1 MESRTSPKLL
11 SAALLC
17 RSSPKVGRRMAA
29 GTTSPMRIRSPKSVS
44 SALQSGTNLIRT
56 GNCLAV
62 SASHE
67 EIFLLS
73 VYCKRPCT
81 FHRLLFFLFS
91 VNSASPRPLWVNRF
105 LSFLFFLFPSSS
117 FSSLALKLC
126 KQLQRIEESAV
137 SYQR

>member
-1 MESRTSPKLL
+1 
-11 SAALLC
+11 
-17 RSSPKVGRRMAA
+17 
-29 GTTSPMRIRSPKSVS
+29 
-44 SALQSGTNLIRT
+44 
-56 GNCLAV
+56 LAV

-137 SYQR
+137 SYQRDAIFHTLINTCVENLILQKYFSSSSA